1 MGNSYMDT
9 RKGWVMKKV
18 WILHHATEI
27 NGYENTKLLESLEK
41 SGIEGRVLEPKYF
54 DIVVSRSTSKSIR
67 YKGERID
74 MPNLVLS
81 RTGSGTNYFTLA
93 LMRQIEKF
101 GIPVI
106 NDSDSISKVSDK
118 LWTSQLL
125 VKENLPI
132 PKTILVNGDVDV
144 ELVEREIG
152 FPCVVKA
159 TSGSKGKTVHL
170 CETKKDFTGL
180 MSLLSSIALKKV
192 LIIQE
197 FVDAAIGSDLR
208 VWVIG
213 GKTVGAM
220 KRSAGNGDFRANISQ
235 GGSAEPFEITEEID
249 YLARETARVLGL
261 QIAGVDLLFDKEGY
275 KICEANS
282 SPGFSGMDKY
292 CGQDMAQRIV
302 DFIKLKIQ

>member
-1 MGNSYMDT
+1 MT
-9 RKGWVMKKV
+9 KKV
-18 WILHHATEI
+18 WILHHATDI
-27 NGYENTKLLESLEK
+27 NGYENTRLLECLEK
-41 SGIEGRVLEPKYF
+41 NGLEGHVLEPKYF
-54 DIVVSRSTSKSIR
+54 DIIVSRSTNKSIR
-67 YKGERID
+67 YKGEKID
-74 MPNLVLS
+74 MPSLVLS

-118 LWTSQLL
+118 LLTSQLL

-144 ELVEREIG
+144 ELVEKEIG

-170 CETKKDFTGL
+170 CETKKDFTSL
-180 MSLLSSIALKKV
+180 MALLSSIALKKV

-197 FVDAAIGSDLR
+197 FVDAAIGTDLR
-208 VWVIG
+208 VWIIG
-213 GKTVGAM
+213 GKTVVAM
-220 KRSAGNGDFRANISQ
+220 KRKAGNGDFRANISQ
-235 GGSAEPFEITEEID
+235 GGTAEPFEITEEID

-292 CGQDMAQRIV
+292 CNQDMSQRIV

>member
-1 MGNSYMDT
+1 MT
-9 RKGWVMKKV
+9 KKV
-18 WILHHATEI
+18 WILHHATGI
-27 NGYENTKLLESLEK
+27 NDYENTQLLECLERN
-41 SGIEGRVLEPKYF
+41 GFEGQVLEPKYF
-54 DIVVSRSTSKSIR
+54 DIIVSRSTNKSIR

-106 NDSDSISKVSDK
+106 NDSESISKVSDK
-118 LWTSQLL
+118 LLTSQLL

-144 ELVEREIG
+144 ELVEKEIG

-170 CETKKDFTGL
+170 CETKKDFTSL
-180 MSLLSSIALKKV
+180 MALLSSIALKKV

-197 FVDAAIGSDLR
+197 FVDTAPGTDLR

-213 GKTVGAM
+213 GKTVVAM
-220 KRSAGNGDFRANISQ
+220 KRTSGNGDFRANISQ
-235 GGSAEPFEITEEID
+235 GGTAETFEITEEID

-261 QIAGVDLLFDKEGY
+261 QIAGVDLLFDKDGY

-282 SPGFSGMDKY
+282 SPGFSGIDKY

>member
-1 MGNSYMDT
+1 
-9 RKGWVMKKV
+9 MKKV

-27 NGYENTKLLESLEK
+27 SGYENTRLLECLEYNGF
-41 SGIEGRVLEPKYF
+41 SGRVLEPKYF
-54 DIVVSRSTSKSIR
+54 DIIVSRSTNKSIR
-67 YKGERID
+67 YKGEKID
-74 MPNLVLS
+74 IPDLVLS

-93 LMRQIEKF
+93 VMRQIEKF

-118 LWTSQLL
+118 LLTSQLL

-132 PKTILVNGDVDV
+132 PKTMLVNGAVDVD
-144 ELVEREIG
+144 LVEREIG

-170 CETKKDFTGL
+170 CETKKDFTSL
-180 MSLLSSIALKKV
+180 MALLSSIALKKV

-197 FVDAAIGSDLR
+197 FVDAAPGTDLR

-213 GKTVGAM
+213 GKTIVAM
-220 KRSAGNGDFRANISQ
+220 KRISGNGDFRANISQ
-235 GGSAEPFEITEEID
+235 GVTAEPFEITEEID
-249 YLARETARVLGL
+249 YLARETARALGL
-261 QIAGVDLLFDKEGY
+261 QIAGVDLLFDKDGY

-282 SPGFSGMDKY
+282 SPGFLGMDKY
-292 CGQDMAQRIV
+292 CDQDMAQRIV

>member
-1 MGNSYMDT
+1 MT
-9 RKGWVMKKV
+9 KTV

-27 NGYENTKLLESLEK
+27 SAYENTRLLECLQK
-41 SGIEGRVLEPKYF
+41 NGFEGRVLEPKYF
-54 DIVVSRSTSKSIR
+54 DIIVSRSSSKSIR
-67 YKGERID
+67 YKGEKID

-81 RTGSGTNYFTLA
+81 RTGSATNYFALA

-106 NDSDSISKVSDK
+106 NDSESISRVSDK
-118 LWTSQLL
+118 LFTSQLL

-132 PKTILVNGDVDV
+132 PKTILVKGDVDV
-144 ELVEREIG
+144 ELVEKEIG

-170 CETKKDFTGL
+170 CETKKDFTSL

-197 FVDAAIGSDLR
+197 YVDAAPGTDLR

-213 GKTVGAM
+213 GKSVVAM
-220 KRSAGNGDFRANISQ
+220 KRSSGNGDFRANISQ
-235 GGSAEPFEITEEID
+235 GGTAEPFEITEEVD

-261 QIAGVDLLFDKEGY
+261 QIAGVDLLFDKDGY

-292 CGQDMAQRIV
+292 CDQDMAQRIV

>member
-1 MGNSYMDT
+1 
-9 RKGWVMKKV
+9 MKQV
-18 WILHHATEI
+18 WILHYAANI
-27 NGYENTKLLESLEK
+27 DAYENQQLLKCLEK
-41 SGIEGRVLEPKYF
+41 NGLKGRVLEPKYF
-54 DIVVSRSTSKSIR
+54 DIIVSRGSAKSIR
-67 YKGERID
+67 YKGERIELPD
-74 MPNLVLS
+74 LVLS
-81 RTGSGTNYFTLA
+81 RTGAGTNYFTRSV
-93 LMRQIEKF
+93 MRQIEKF

-106 NDSDSISKVSDK
+106 NDADSISRVSDK
-118 LWTSQLL
+118 LLTSQLL

-144 ELVEREIG
+144 DLIEKEIG

-170 CETKKDFTGL
+170 CQTKKDFTSL
-180 MSLLSSIALKKV
+180 MSLLSSISLKKTM
-192 LIIQE
+192 IIQE
-197 FVDAAIGSDLR
+197 FVDAQPGTDLR

-213 GKTVGAM
+213 GKTIVAM
-220 KRSAGNGDFRANISQ
+220 KRIGAEGDFRANISQ
-235 GGSAEPFEITEEID
+235 GGTAELFEITDEVD

-261 QIAGVDLLFDKEGY
+261 QIAGVDLLFDKDGY

-282 SPGFSGMDKY
+282 SPGFEGIDQY

>member
-1 MGNSYMDT
+1 
-9 RKGWVMKKV
+9 MKQV
-18 WILHHATEI
+18 WILHYAANI
-27 NGYENTKLLESLEK
+27 DAYENQQLLKCLEK
-41 SGIEGRVLEPKYF
+41 NGLKGRVLEPKYF
-54 DIVVSRSTSKSIR
+54 DIIVSRGSAKSIR
-67 YKGERID
+67 YKGERIELPD
-74 MPNLVLS
+74 LVLS
-81 RTGSGTNYFTLA
+81 RTGSGTNYFTRSV
-93 LMRQIEKF
+93 MRQIEKF

-106 NDSDSISKVSDK
+106 NDADSISRVSDK
-118 LWTSQLL
+118 LLTSQLL

-144 ELVEREIG
+144 DLIEKEIG

-170 CETKKDFTGL
+170 CQTKKDFVSL
-180 MSLLSSIALKKV
+180 MSLLSSISLKKTM
-192 LIIQE
+192 IIQE
-197 FVDAAIGSDLR
+197 FVDAQPGTDLR

-213 GKTVGAM
+213 GKTIVAM
-220 KRSAGNGDFRANISQ
+220 KRIGAEGDFRANISQ
-235 GGSAEPFEITEEID
+235 GGTAELFEITDEVD

-261 QIAGVDLLFDKEGY
+261 QIAGVDLLFDKDGY

-282 SPGFSGMDKY
+282 SPGFEGIDQY